1 MRSRADNGSPRRA
14 PRVWLVN
21 HYADAPDRANGTRH
35 FDLGRRLHEAGL
47 DVTIIASGFSH
58 VTRREERLG
67 QGRLYRIERFDGVR
81 FVWLRTLPYHGNT
94 WRRQLNMLSFA
105 AVLLVVQTR
114 LRTPD
119 VVIGSTVHPFAALA
133 AWLVARIRRAAF
145 LFEVRDLWPQTLV
158 DLGALREGSAG
169 ERLLR
174 SIEAF
179 LVRRAAVV
187 ITLLPGMVDYLLE
200 RGLPVDHVR
209 YVPNGVD
216 LEALDRRG
224 AAREDPTGRD
234 PDGARATL
242 AAIDRLRDD
251 GRLVL
256 AYVGAL
262 GRVNDV
268 ATIVEAAA
276 LAEARLP
283 GRIGVVIIGDGP
295 ERARVELLARDVTAV
310 VLAGAV
316 PKRDVPLVLA
326 AVDGGIVHAT
336 RNPVYR
342 YGISF
347 NKLFEYLAARR
358 PVVFACES
366 AYDPVALTGAGISLP
381 PDDPARLA
389 SAFLDLASR
398 SPDERARMG
407 AAGRALVERDHDIRR
422 LAGTLLAAID
432 AASGRPGQP

>member
-1 MRSRADNGSPRRA
+1 
-14 PRVWLVN
+14 
-21 HYADAPDRANGTRH
+21 
-35 FDLGRRLHEAGL
+35 
-47 DVTIIASGFSH
+47 
-58 VTRREERLG
+58 
-67 QGRLYRIERFDGVR
+67 
-81 FVWLRTLPYHGNT
+81 
-94 WRRQLNMLSFA
+94 
-105 AVLLVVQTR
+105 
-114 LRTPD
+114 
-119 VVIGSTVHPFAALA
+119 
-133 AWLVARIRRAAF
+133 
-145 LFEVRDLWPQTLV
+145 
-158 DLGALREGSAG
+158 
-169 ERLLR
+169 
-174 SIEAF
+174 
-179 LVRRAAVV
+179 
-187 ITLLPGMVDYLLE
+187 
-200 RGLPVDHVR
+200 
-209 YVPNGVD
+209 
-216 LEALDRRG
+216 
-224 AAREDPTGRD
+224 
-234 PDGARATL
+234 
-242 AAIDRLRDD
+242 
-251 GRLVL
+251 VL

-295 ERARVELLARDVTAV
+295 ERARVEHLARDVTAV

-389 SAFLDLASR
+389 DAFLDLAGR